1 MATAK
6 PTKGLGRGLSSLMGE
21 AVTAVAAETQMIDS
35 IKSMVASAAAE
46 SLSTATP
53 APVVASG
60 GDMSAA
66 IQLPVSQL
74 QPGRF
79 QPRRHFSPEALA
91 ELSESIARH
100 GIMQPIVVR
109 VVEKNLYEIIAGERR
124 WRASKQAGLTAV
136 PVIIRELSDTEAL
149 ELALIEN
156 IQRADLNPLEEAAGY
171 QRLMDEFGYTQEKL
185 SAEVGKSRSHIANLL
200 RLLKLPESIKA
211 RIDSGEL
218 TMGHARAILMAK
230 KPEELVQ
237 QIIAVGLSVRQAEEW
252 AKHGGPAP
260 QPQAPAAPA
269 PEARPPAH
277 TSTAAPRAS
286 APRRSTANKS
296 EDVVQLENMLA
307 DSLGLRVSIDTSSGQ
322 SGEVI
327 ISYDSL
333 TQLDEILRRLGG
345 GA

>member
-6 PTKGLGRGLSSLMGE
+6 QNKGLGRGLSSLMGE
-21 AVTAVAAETQMIDS
+21 AAPAVETQMIDS
-35 IKSMVASAAAE
+35 IKSMVADAVAAPA
-46 SLSTATP
+46 
-53 APVVASG
+53 APVAAIS

-79 QPRRHFSPEALA
+79 QPRRHFSEEGLA
-91 ELSESIARH
+91 ELADSIERH

-109 VVEKNLYEIIAGERR
+109 VVEKNVYEIIAGERR
-124 WRASKQAGLTAV
+124 WRAAKQVKLSAV

-185 SAEVGKSRSHIANLL
+185 SSEVGKSRSHIANLL
-200 RLLKLPESIKA
+200 RLLKLPDSIKR

-218 TMGHARAILMAK
+218 TMGHARALLMAK
-230 KPEELVQ
+230 DPEELAK
-237 QIIAVGLSVRQAEEW
+237 QIIEVGLSVREAEER
-252 AKHGGPAP
+252 AKGGA
-260 QPQAPAAPA
+260 
-269 PEARPPAH
+269 
-277 TSTAAPRAS
+277 TAAKTNSRVRVAEGSPR
-286 APRRSTANKS
+286 APRRSSGEKS

-307 DSLGLRVSIDTSSGQ
+307 DSLGLRVSIDTRSGQ

-327 ISYDSL
+327 ISYDTL

-345 GA
+345 GM